1 MEDRKEYELDL
12 DDVIENSLILDFSE
26 YVECE
31 NSATKKYNSM
41 LGEKGSIKDGF
52 LRRFISNQKFFDYCL
67 YIIEKREK
75 ELSII
80 CQINGDF
87 SCGVQIN
94 VSAAL
99 GLLEKY
105 KYLSEV
111 EEQRLNMLKNKASS
125 IKSLL
130 EDYKDVEYV
139 VRIKEKEIKLNAKD
153 ALTIF
158 FSNDSIAEKNLNSE
172 YILGVSKYEFAYFIN
187 KLIQQ
192 EKIFQRYYLD
202 EKFVYRYNALKHYRI
217 VDFQSL
223 EVLEVSEESIKYD
236 IEISQELK
244 KNILKGMNP
253 NYNKLEKSIYIYIR
267 LCKTFSYDPLFYING
282 QRGKV
287 AEYHENIDR
296 LKTIT
301 GKEDSIVCYEFNT
314 IYGKFLDLIGVKYY
328 INVRDSSRY
337 GRNHANLSYIIDEYI
352 VWADAMV
359 SIMGGDLI
367 NAKINY
373 DLNGLKCI
381 NKSKST
387 KSKFN
392 RTLEKIYKHIIRK
405 ESISGNSEFEISTLL
420 SIYRKLCS
428 NKNNGKVSFARKAEL
443 LIEEINNSN
452 LKDID
457 AVGYLIKLSRNLF
470 SEKEFKNNYSCV
482 VMKEN
487 DKPKEK
493 VCVIITTNEVG
504 FEKKKANVYMYYTPG
519 SKIKQISENELE
531 IMLKKK
537 KLEYIDKTNYQIPGF
552 PRLANK
558 RRN

>member
-1 MEDRKEYELDL
+1 MEDRKEYELHL
-12 DDVIENSLILDFSE
+12 DDVIENSLILNFSE

-31 NSATKKYNSM
+31 NSTTKKYNSI

-52 LRRFISNQKFFDYCL
+52 LRRFVSEKKFFDYCL
-67 YIIEKREK
+67 YIVEKRK
-75 ELSII
+75 QKLSII

-87 SCGVQIN
+87 SCGVQIT
-94 VSAAL
+94 VSEAL

-105 KYLSEV
+105 KDLNEIES
-111 EEQRLNMLKNKASS
+111 QRLDILKKKASS
-125 IKSLL
+125 VEGML
-130 EDYKDVEYV
+130 EDYKDIEYV
-139 VRIKEKEIKLNAKD
+139 VKIKEKEIKLNAKD
-153 ALTIF
+153 ALAVF
-158 FSNDSIAEKNLNSE
+158 FSSDRNAEKKLNSE
-172 YILGVSKYEFAYFIN
+172 YVLGVNKYEFAYFIN
-187 KLIQQ
+187 KLIQE

-202 EKFVYRYNALKHYRI
+202 EKFIYRYNALKHYRI

-236 IEISQELK
+236 VEISKELK
-244 KNILKGMNP
+244 QNILKGMNP
-253 NYNKLEKSIYIYIR
+253 NYNKLEKSIYIYIM

-287 AEYHENIDR
+287 AEYHENINR

-314 IYGKFLDLIGVKYY
+314 IYGKFLDLIGVNYY
-328 INVRDSSRY
+328 INVKDTSRY
-337 GRNHANLSYIIDEYI
+337 GRNHANLSYIINEYI

-373 DLNGLKCI
+373 DLNGIKCI

-387 KSKFN
+387 KAKFN
-392 RTLEKIYKHIIRK
+392 KTLEKIYKHIIRK
-405 ESISGNSEFEISTLL
+405 ESINGNSEFEISTLL
-420 SIYRKLCS
+420 SIYRKICG
-428 NKNNGKVSFARKAEL
+428 NKNKGKVIFERKVEL

-452 LKDID
+452 LKEID

-504 FEKKKANVYMYYTPG
+504 FEKKKENVYMYYTPG
-519 SKIKQISENELE
+519 NKIKQISENELGS
-531 IMLKKK
+531 MLKKK
-537 KLEYIDKTNYQIPGF
+537 KLEYIDKTSYQIPGF
-552 PRLANK
+552 PRLSNK